1 MSLIPSKRHALDG
14 EALGTIMAGAD
25 ASVHE
30 ASVEA
35 VLISG
40 HEKDGM
46 ARRQLTL
53 SAVGTMAVAVVFLL
67 LAMTFGE
74 TLISSTM
81 EEEFE
86 GDWWNTPLHLRHQ
99 MDLPMDTLRAQLPVN
114 GTYEALPYTEHFIEV
129 ELPASEQDAG
139 FPGPALMHVALW
151 LPNVPEGTQVPVI
164 MTIHPYYD
172 FGGEGLPG
180 VGDDSSPNTVPDGGV
195 GKWVYDTFL
204 PHGYAFAQASTFGTG
219 QSTHCQDVKGL
230 GEQTGIQA
238 VTDWLGQQNWSN
250 GNVGL
255 MGKSY
260 AGTTN
265 WEAAQNP
272 SEHLKTIV
280 PISGSIGVQ
289 EMFYRNGSSEARAM
303 GYDAAYQAATTDLT
317 TDDMRMCSDD
327 AIGPLNPFSTWGWA
341 EFGGAEWN
349 DYWDERRHL
358 PDVLENYRGSVYI
371 VWGMQDWNVDPYH
384 AFPTY
389 QLLIDAGINARAISG
404 QWAHNYPDQPDRH
417 SELDT
422 GYGKEAYPNM
432 SRMDWAVELY
442 AWFNYYLKGI
452 GDEPEPMV
460 QMQTNDGRWHVE
472 TTWPPADMMWDM
484 HTIDTSWGNLGTVN
498 GVGSSV
504 TLTSPTFENDTHISG
519 LPTLHLD
526 VTTQACN
533 GGQIFAT
540 LYDDTANLRLGHATM
555 DIRYRDG
562 GYDAKPTAPLSQYT
576 MLMEFNP
583 LDVVLPAGHALRLEL
598 SETGEDYLPGPCA
611 SNPAGGLSING
622 GTFGLPLID
631 RPTSHEAWFEAPH
644 WWDQQPIPS

>member
-1 MSLIPSKRHALDG
+1 
-14 EALGTIMAGAD
+14 MAGAPDDDVEIVLD
-25 ASVHE
+25 AIIADAAQQKIIAGGIEELNH
-30 ASVEA
+30 
-35 VLISG
+35 G
-40 HEKDGM
+40 
-46 ARRQLTL
+46 RRQLNF
-53 SAVGTMAVAVVFLL
+53 SAVTTVAVSIVFLL

-74 TLISSTM
+74 SLIKTTNDGDSS
-81 EEEFE
+81 
-86 GDWWNTPLHLRHQ
+86 GDWWDTPLQLRHT
-99 MDLPMDTLRAQLPVN
+99 MELPMDTLRAQLPVN

-129 ELPASEQDAG
+129 ELPASEQDVG
-139 FPGPALMHVALW
+139 FPGPALMHIALW
-151 LPNVPEGTQVPVI
+151 LPNVPEGEKIPVI

-172 FGGEGLPG
+172 FGGEGMPG

-238 VTDWLGQQNWSN
+238 ATDWLGQQNWSN

-317 TDDMRMCSDD
+317 TDDVRMCSDD
-327 AIGPLNPFSTWGWA
+327 LVGPLNPWSTWGWA
-341 EFGGAEWN
+341 EFGGADWS

-358 PDVLENYRGSVYI
+358 PDVLENYKGSVYI
-371 VWGMQDWNVDPYH
+371 VWGLQDWNVDPYH

-389 QLLIDAGINARAISG
+389 QLLRDAGINTRAISG

-417 SELDT
+417 SELSS
-422 GYGKEAYPNM
+422 GYGSEAYPNM
-432 SRMDWAVELY
+432 SRMDWAVELFG
-442 AWFNYYLKGI
+442 WFNYYLKDI
-452 GDEPEPMV
+452 GEEPEPMV
-460 QMQTNDGRWHVE
+460 QIQTNDGRWHVE
-472 TTWPPADMMWDM
+472 ETWPPEDVSLLVHDLSSDWNGA
-484 HTIDTSWGNLGTVN
+484 SGTVN
-498 GVGSSV
+498 GLGSSV
-504 TLTSPTFENDTHISG
+504 TMTSPEFPNQTHISG
-519 LPTLHLD
+519 LPTLHLE
-526 VTTQACN
+526 VMTQACN

-540 LYDDTANLRLGHATM
+540 MYDDTSNLRLGHATM

-562 GYDAKPTAPLSQYT
+562 GYEAKATAPGTGYT

-583 LDVVLPAGHALRLEL
+583 LDVIVPAGHSLRIEL
-598 SETGEDYLPGPCA
+598 TETGEDYLPGPCA
-611 SNPAGGLSING
+611 GNPLGGLIIEG
-622 GTFGLPLID
+622 GTVGLPLID
-631 RPTSHEAWFEAPH
+631 RPVDDDRWFLSPA